1 MTKEKV
7 MQAKYK
13 LKIQK
18 NNNFDERKNTENTIH
33 FFKIIIII
41 IIKYFFSY

>member
-1 MTKEKV
+1 MAKEKV

-18 NNNFDERKNTENTIH
+18 NNNFDKRKNTENTIH
-33 FFKIIIII
+33 FFN
-41 IIKYFFSY
+41 YYYYYY